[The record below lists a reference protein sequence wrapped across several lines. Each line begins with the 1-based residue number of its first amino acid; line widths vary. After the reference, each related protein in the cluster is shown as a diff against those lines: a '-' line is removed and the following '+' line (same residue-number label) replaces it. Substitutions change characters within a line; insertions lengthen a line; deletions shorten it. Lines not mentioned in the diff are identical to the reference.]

1 VDGGRWTAGDVVH
14 TVDVRGVEI
23 EPRARNVLA
32 LHLHDR
38 AARTLQAVLDDDAVA
53 DVDGSRGQVV
63 VVVARVLL
71 VRPALEPDVEVH
83 LAVELDERPLV
94 GVVAREIDPEGALT
108 ADGGGEVRELLAGE
122 LGVGRNA
129 FGDPAS
135 GRG

>member
-1 VDGGRWTAGDVVH
+1 MDRCRWTAGDVVH
-14 TVDVRGVEI
+14 PVDVCGVEI
-23 EPRARNVLA
+23 ESRAGNVLA

-38 AARTLQAVLDDDAVA
+38 AARTLEAVLDDDSVA
-53 DVDGSRGQVV
+53 DVDGSRGEVV

-108 ADGGGEVRELLAGE
+108 ADGGGEVREFLAGE

-135 GRG
+135 GRV